1 MRREE
6 IETLVQLD
14 LGSEVEPLSLDSSTS
29 ESKRGSVS
37 IARDGKMKK
46 VILRRAS
53 ILSSPISANL
63 SKSSLT
69 RFKITIHLRLNLKI
83 VSPH

>member
-37 IARDGKMKK
+37 IARDGKMK